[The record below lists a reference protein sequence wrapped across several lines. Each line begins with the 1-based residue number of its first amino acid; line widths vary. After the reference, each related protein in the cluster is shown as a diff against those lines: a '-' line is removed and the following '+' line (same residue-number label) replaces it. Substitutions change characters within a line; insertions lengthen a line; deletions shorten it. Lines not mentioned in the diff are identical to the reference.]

1 MFRKLCV
8 GLIVALLLVAAPA
21 SFGQGV
27 SANTA
32 FLRVLQL
39 TNDNTIVSVALQDG
53 RTILSNFA
61 PGSVSDAL
69 PFDANHSTI
78 LTLAI
83 TPVGRQTFFREWG
96 VPPLS
101 PGYHTAA
108 VIGNGR
114 DNSVQLIFID
124 EDTLCAGKLAAGS
137 CVILV
142 NDLKG
147 SPALRVLA
155 NQTPVVDGAAY
166 RQVVV
171 GSVPAGT
178 YQDFTAADQNN
189 PQTSIFHLSVRYFE
203 PNVIYIYSVRGTYPG
218 SSPQNY
224 TIGVVRRVP
233 VDTMTFLRGLKADL
247 ELTDGKTLFAAEN
260 IVAILEQSG
269 FDQLLQ
275 NSALPLTV
283 FAPTDE
289 AIVRFA
295 PDLYQCVMSNP
306 AALRALILNHVLVA
320 SQTPAQLVNTGSF
333 PTMAGTTHTFRAT
346 SGGFLIDNTV
356 SVPDSAWYPTR
367 NGNVYLIDSLLVP
380 NGFEDQYCVSG

>member
-1 MFRKLCV
+1 MFRKLCI
-8 GLIVALLLVAAPA
+8 GLIFTLLVAAPA
-21 SFGQGV
+21 TFGQGV

-32 FLRVLQL
+32 YLRILQL
-39 TNDNTIVSVALQDG
+39 TNDNTVVSVALQDG

-69 PFDANHSTI
+69 TFDANHSSL

-83 TPVGRQTFFREWG
+83 TPVGLQTFYREWA

-101 PGYHTAA
+101 AGYHTAA
-108 VIGNGR
+108 VVGNGR
-114 DNSVQLIFID
+114 DNSIQLIFID
-124 EDTLCAGKLAAGS
+124 EDTLCEGKLAAGS

-147 SPALRVLA
+147 APALRVLA

-171 GSVPAGT
+171 GNVPAGT
-178 YQDFTAADQNN
+178 YQDFSATDQNS
-189 PQTSIFHLSVRYFE
+189 PQTSIFHLQVRYFE

-295 PDLYQCVMSNP
+295 PELYQCVMSNP
-306 AALRALILNHVLVA
+306 AALRALILNHVLVE
-320 SQTPAQLVNTGSF
+320 SHTPSQLVNTGSF

-356 SVPDSAWYPTR
+356 SVPESAWYPTR
-367 NGNVYLIDSLLVP
+367 NGNVYLIDNLLVP